1 METVSAED
9 RVETVS
15 AEDRMETVA
24 VENWVENQVENRVE
38 NQVETVA
45 VENRVENQVETVAVE
60 NREETHYHL
69 EKRNHYRC
77 WEVLLHILVERVVH
91 AVAKIFGGDLF
102 FFSS

>member
-24 VENWVENQVENRVE
+24 VENWVENQ
-38 NQVETVA
+38 